1 MIYYKQ
7 IDPKAEPDIFWPT
20 MGPIFAS
27 RSIRKEFDGYPL
39 SNDDGWRWILAQ
51 NDNKLVGFISI
62 EPLKNG
68 DHINSMWVHHDF
80 RKKGICSEL
89 LKRALEIVDADGK
102 YVTITT
108 RPFMIHVMEQLGFYK
123 KSVLKNWVNLRRDKR
138 E

>member
-1 MIYYKQ
+1 M
-7 IDPKAEPDIFWPT
+7 
-20 MGPIFAS
+20 
-27 RSIRKEFDGYPL
+27 
-39 SNDDGWRWILAQ
+39 
-51 NDNKLVGFISI
+51 
-62 EPLKNG
+62 
-68 DHINSMWVHHDF
+68 
-80 RKKGICSEL
+80 